1 MPFPGFI
8 HERQK
13 PNDAS
18 MEEFRSAIS
27 HTKESRAPFNVASI
41 NAVQVLVL
49 FKRMLDEVYF
59 HCHLDVIKFCM
70 IFLFVV

>member
-1 MPFPGFI
+1 MSLPGFI

-13 PNDAS
+13 SNDAS

-27 HTKESRAPFNVASI
+27 HTKEARAPFNVACI
-41 NAVQVLVL
+41 LNPVQVLVL

-59 HCHLDVIKFCM
+59 GRY
-70 IFLFVV
+70 